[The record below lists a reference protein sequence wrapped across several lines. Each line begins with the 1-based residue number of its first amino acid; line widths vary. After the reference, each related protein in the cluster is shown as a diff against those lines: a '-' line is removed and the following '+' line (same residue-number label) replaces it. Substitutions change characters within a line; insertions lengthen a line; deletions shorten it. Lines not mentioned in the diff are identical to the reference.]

1 MQYLQPKWT
10 TAKKTIL
17 WVNVE
22 ARKEAKRE
30 LRKYNENWW
39 MNYKSDIMWMVK
51 YEPHFAS
58 LFDEIYNMNCCQF
71 KRMAVGHMYCYCD
84 KFEETM
90 EHSYKEFGELEL
102 DDLILIVGNR
112 TWPPGWEVRAH

>member
-10 TAKKTIL
+10 TAKITIL
-17 WVNVE
+17 WVNME

-30 LRKYNENWW
+30 LRKYNENCW

-71 KRMAVGHMYCYCD
+71 KRMAVVICIGIAINL
-84 KFEETM
+84 KKLW
-90 EHSYKEFGELEL
+90 S
-102 DDLILIVGNR
+102 IR
-112 TWPPGWEVRAH
+112 TRSLGSLNSAI